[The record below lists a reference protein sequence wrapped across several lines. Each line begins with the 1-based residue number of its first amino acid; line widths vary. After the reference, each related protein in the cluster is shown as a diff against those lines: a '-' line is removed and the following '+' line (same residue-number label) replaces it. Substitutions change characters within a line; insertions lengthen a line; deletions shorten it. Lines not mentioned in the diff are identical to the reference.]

1 MCIGWEINGEIW
13 PAREGEI
20 MILREMYLE
29 IRRER
34 VRYMGSSVYTCER
47 ARG

>member
-1 MCIGWEINGEIW
+1 MGECGVEPGRMCIGWEINGEIW
-13 PAREGEI
+13 PARQGEI

-34 VRYMGSSVYTCER
+34 DSEVY
-47 ARG
+47 G